1 MVILKLKS
9 PLEEGYPS
17 TGRRRTEGNP
27 QGGPV
32 VGNPRCALR
41 RNEDMGREK
50 EYRQRLKYQVSC
62 VRRKTLESQIAG
74 QLRNE
79 LGSSPA
85 EARLLSRRMAVWL
98 QRKEGFRAPNQIVM
112 EASAGRNRFIR
123 NGKGP
128 TGGISLTPFAL
139 EDLELELEFGLKTMQ
154 AGRICRLLEQAC
166 DQDALLSM
174 RQLTWLT
181 NITPTSLRFRLASF
195 RALGIY
201 VPYLGLSRQARS
213 NPSKLRST
221 WVLREYVRGR
231 NVTEIRNVA
240 AMSKA
245 RFEDLLRCFSAW
257 SCDPHSCTP
266 AGAREREE
274 WMELMHSTPTSKLK
288 QLFPASLE
296 KEKRVEQEEEII
308 HELKNEFGMPP
319 VKVRAV
325 LALLREMKDGLSD
338 ERPEHTV
345 VYWAVAS
352 HEPAGKPLEAC
363 ALVPVRLTFVEA
375 SDVPDRQQDADFNCL
390 RHMKVKKALR
400 YATEAKRC
408 GGYLTYADL
417 GYLLGIHP
425 AAISALVQKEEK
437 TIIPLRGS
445 ECDIGRGVT
454 HRREIIKMFLE
465 LYTETQISDRTGH
478 SYESI
483 ENYIKEFGTVMV
495 LHEQGMAVPMI
506 RKVTGR
512 STRLIQVYL
521 ELLKEYSRP
530 EYAFRFNYLRA
541 LVEAGE
547 NRPKKRGL
555 RS

>member
-1 MVILKLKS
+1 
-9 PLEEGYPS
+9 
-17 TGRRRTEGNP
+17 
-27 QGGPV
+27 
-32 VGNPRCALR
+32 
-41 RNEDMGREK
+41 
-50 EYRQRLKYQVSC
+50 
-62 VRRKTLESQIAG
+62 
-74 QLRNE
+74 
-79 LGSSPA
+79 
-85 EARLLSRRMAVWL
+85 
-98 QRKEGFRAPNQIVM
+98 
-112 EASAGRNRFIR
+112 
-123 NGKGP
+123 
-128 TGGISLTPFAL
+128 
-139 EDLELELEFGLKTMQ
+139 
-154 AGRICRLLEQAC
+154 
-166 DQDALLSM
+166 
-174 RQLTWLT
+174 
-181 NITPTSLRFRLASF
+181 
-195 RALGIY
+195 
-201 VPYLGLSRQARS
+201 
-213 NPSKLRST
+213 
-221 WVLREYVRGR
+221 VRGK
-231 NVTEIRNVA
+231 NVTEIRKDA

-245 RFEDLLRCFSAW
+245 RFEDLLRCFSALA
-257 SCDPHSCTP
+257 SDPHSFTP
-266 AGAREREE
+266 AGDREREE
-274 WMELMHSTPTSKLK
+274 WMALMHSTPASKLK
-288 QLFPASLE
+288 QLFPVPLE
-296 KEKRVEQEEEII
+296 KDKRVEQEEEIV
-308 HELKNEFGMPP
+308 HELKTEFGMPP

-325 LALLREMKDGLSD
+325 LGLLREMKDSLSAQ
-338 ERPEHTV
+338 RPEHTV
-345 VYWAVAS
+345 VYWAVAAK
-352 HEPAGKPLEAC
+352 EPAGKPLEAC
-363 ALVPVRLTFVEA
+363 ALVPVRLSLVEA
-375 SDVPDRQQDADFNCL
+375 DDVPDRRQDADFNCV

-400 YATEAKRC
+400 YAREAKRC

-437 TIIPLRGS
+437 TIIPLRGA

-465 LYTETQISDRTGH
+465 LYTETQIADRTGH

>member
-1 MVILKLKS
+1 
-9 PLEEGYPS
+9 
-17 TGRRRTEGNP
+17 
-27 QGGPV
+27 
-32 VGNPRCALR
+32 
-41 RNEDMGREK
+41 MGREK

-74 QLRNE
+74 QLMNE
-79 LGSSPA
+79 LGLSPA
-85 EARLLSRRMAVWL
+85 ESRLLSRRMAVWL
-98 QRKEGFRAPNQIVM
+98 QRMRGFRTPNQIVM
-112 EASAGRNRFIR
+112 EASAGSDRFIR
-123 NGKGP
+123 NGRGQAVQV
-128 TGGISLTPFAL
+128 TLTPYDL

-154 AGRICRLLEQAC
+154 AARICRFLEQAYE
-166 DQDALLSM
+166 QDALLSI
-174 RQLTWLT
+174 RTLTWLT
-181 NITPTSLRFRLASF
+181 NITPTSLRARLAGF

-201 VPYLGLSRQARS
+201 VPYRGLSRKARS
-213 NPSKLRST
+213 SPSVLRST
-221 WVLREYVRGR
+221 WVLQRYLAGD
-231 NVTEIRNVA
+231 NLSEIRNDA
-240 AMSKA
+240 AMSKG
-245 RFEDLLRCFSAW
+245 RCEDLLRFFSALVF
-257 SCDPHSCTP
+257 DPHPTAP
-266 AGAREREE
+266 ASDREREE
-274 WMELMHSTPTSKLK
+274 WVKLLHSTASSTLK
-288 QLFPASLE
+288 QLFPVSLE
-296 KEKRVEQEEEII
+296 KEKRPGREEEIAY
-308 HELKNEFGMPP
+308 ELKKEFGMPP

-325 LALLREMKDGLSD
+325 VGLLREMEDNLS
-338 ERPEHTV
+338 EQRPEHTV

-363 ALVPVRLTFVEA
+363 ALVPVRLSLVEA
-375 SDVPDRQQDADFNCL
+375 EDVPDRQRDADFNCV

-425 AAISALVQKEEK
+425 DAISGLVQKKER

-465 LYTETQISDRTGH
+465 LYTETQIADRTGH

-521 ELLKEYSRP
+521 ELLKEYCRP
-530 EYAFRFNYLRA
+530 EYSFRFNYLRT
-541 LVEAGE
+541 LVEVGE
-547 NRPKKRGL
+547 NRPKKGGL
-555 RS
+555 GS